1 MAKKVRVALF
11 GEQRRNIKID
21 ADATEGAVVGLNLKW
36 SDGTVVTEAEL
47 RGRTPTTTTTPPGGT
62 VWTGPVLWSLI
73 IGIPALIKSLATLT
87 ATGLMRHRGA
97 GVVTADDWPYVRNS
111 IQTGEALTIP
121 AGHQLLVWENFTF
134 NGGAVTIEGDLV
146 IL

>member
-11 GEQRRNIKID
+11 GEQRRNVKID

-36 SDGTVVTEAEL
+36 PDGTVITEAQL
-47 RGRTPTTTTTPPGGT
+47 RARTPAPSTPSTGT
-62 VWTGPVLWSLI
+62 WTGSTIWSLI
-73 IGIPALIKSLATLT
+73 VGIPAIIKSLAALT

-111 IQTGEALTIP
+111 IQPGEALTIP

-134 NGGAVTIEGDLV
+134 EGGAVTIEGDLV
-146 IL
+146 LL